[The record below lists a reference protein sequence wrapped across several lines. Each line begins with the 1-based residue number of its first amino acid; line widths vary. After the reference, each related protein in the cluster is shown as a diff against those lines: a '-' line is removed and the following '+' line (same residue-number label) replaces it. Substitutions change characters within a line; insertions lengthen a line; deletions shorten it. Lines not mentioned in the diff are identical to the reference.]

1 MRLFSR
7 GLLLVLISQV
17 LQLTCAQAAKP
28 VSSVDHCELPP
39 WKADGNL
46 HLGVQGVESLKL
58 YSDNQL
64 VLHFSQL
71 VKNGQIEEARQF
83 LAEHKESLGNSK
95 NAFLLR
101 SIYLNAIRFGSLDL
115 VESLVSSG
123 LRPPTAAM
131 RVSLLKYALWKREH
145 AIADKLRAN
154 DFETDQFADV
164 AFGSFD
170 KLKLALREP
179 AATHKRDENGCTFMH
194 WAALTGRVDLLKL
207 LVDAGASIDDDA
219 NYSKASER
227 PYYLSPLEVAISLG
241 HCDAF
246 NFLLANGAKPNGR
259 PGDIYRPLGIATK
272 VSNRQ
277 LVQSLVGAGA
287 KLNGKDGEGK
297 TPLHIAALNNDSGLT
312 EYLLK
317 AGADT
322 RIKNGEGKLAI
333 ELTDSE
339 SVKTLLK
346 LEKHLPHEV
355 HR

>member
-1 MRLFSR
+1 MRFLNC

-39 WKADGNL
+39 WKADGNR
-46 HLGVQGVESLKL
+46 HLGVQGVESPKF

-64 VLHFSQL
+64 ILHFSEL

-83 LAEHKESLGNSK
+83 LAEHKETLGNSK

-115 VESLVSSG
+115 VESLIGGG

-131 RVSLLKYALWKREH
+131 RVSLLKYALWKRES
-145 AIADKLRAN
+145 AIVDKLRAN

-164 AFGSFD
+164 ALGSID
-170 KLKLALREP
+170 RLKLALREP
-179 AATHKRDENGCTFMH
+179 AATHKRDENGCTFIH

-207 LVDAGASIDDDA
+207 LVDAGASVDDDA
-219 NYSKASER
+219 FCSKPSEK
-227 PYYLSPLEVAISLG
+227 PYYLNPLEVAISLG
-241 HCDAF
+241 HVDACK
-246 NFLLANGAKPNGR
+246 FLLANGAKPNGR

-272 VSNRQ
+272 LSNRQ
-277 LVQSLVGAGA
+277 LVQSLLGAGA

-297 TPLHIAALNNDSGLT
+297 TALHIAALNNDAGLT

-322 RIKNGEGKLAI
+322 KIKDGEGKLAI

-339 SVKTLLK
+339 SVQALLK
-346 LEKHLPHEV
+346 PKKHAPHEV
-355 HR
+355 HH